1 MFNPQN
7 IAIAL
12 GFIPVAIAITYM
24 DVRYRRIPNKLVL
37 LILIAGITSNTLFG
51 GWRGLLASLGGLFLA
66 FAAMFFFH
74 LFGTMGAGDVKFF
87 AAIGSVIGIS
97 LVPQTFIIVAITG
110 AILAICKMIYARRV
124 GATLIGV
131 LRFFYGLLP
140 GQRVPR
146 IEVPA
151 DRSYTLPY
159 AVAICVGSVVSFLL
173 FRA

>member
-1 MFNPQN
+1 M
-7 IAIAL
+7 
-12 GFIPVAIAITYM
+12 
-24 DVRYRRIPNKLVL
+24 
-37 LILIAGITSNTLFG
+37 
-51 GWRGLLASLGGLFLA
+51 
-66 FAAMFFFH
+66 
-74 LFGTMGAGDVKFF
+74 KFF